1 VSRSLLWR
9 GLTILAVVVGSALLA
24 YPPRNKINLGLDLR
38 GGVHLVL
45 DVQADEALRAETEK
59 DMDTLVRQLTEAG
72 VAGVTVR
79 RLEDSKFEA
88 VGVPAERRDA
98 VSKVIDDY
106 LPFWSF
112 DSTPQALVFTRRPE
126 EDADIRE
133 QAVRQAEQTIRNRID
148 AFGVSEPVIQRQGLG
163 SSRIVV
169 QLPGVDDPER
179 VKELIKNTALLEFRF
194 VAYPPQG
201 AASSEAEIAAHYG
214 GRVPADV
221 EVLPQEI
228 RGENDEVVG
237 TAWLGLEARRIIT
250 GRDLRTA
257 RAGMGQFNEPVV
269 RFYLSKEAG
278 RVFGEATGANVGRR
292 LAIVL
297 DGKVQ
302 SAPVVQSR
310 ITDEGVIEGQFTQT
324 EVEDL
329 VTVLRSGALPASI
342 RYLEERAVGPSL
354 GQDSIDQ
361 GTRASLLGGALVL
374 VLMLVVYKLSGV
386 NAVLALALNV
396 VLVFGAMAYFGATLT
411 LPGIAGIVLTIGMA
425 VDANVLIFERI
436 KEELA
441 AGRTV
446 KAAIVAGFGKAW
458 SAVIDTHIT
467 TLISALFLF
476 QFGTGPIR
484 GFAVTLSVGIIAS
497 LFTAV
502 FTSRFLFDLTLARRG
517 RADRLSI

>member
-1 VSRSLLWR
+1 VNRNLIWR
-9 GLTILAVVVGSALLA
+9 GLVVLVVVVGCILLA
-24 YPPRNKINLGLDLR
+24 YPPDKKINLGLDLR

-45 DVQADEALRAETEK
+45 DVQADEALRAETDK
-59 DMDTLVRQLTEAG
+59 DMDTLVRQLGEGGTTG
-72 VAGVTVR
+72 VQVH
-79 RLEDSKFEA
+79 RLENSKFEA
-88 VGVPAERRDA
+88 TGVPAERRDA
-98 VSKVIDDY
+98 VEKVVDSY
-106 LPFWSF
+106 LPFW
-112 DSTPQALVFTRRPE
+112 TYTAAPQSLVFTRKPE
-126 EDADIRE
+126 EDNDIRD
-133 QAVRQAEQTIRNRID
+133 QAVRQAQQTIQNRID
-148 AFGVSEPVIQRQGLG
+148 AFGVTEPVIQRQGLN
-163 SSRIVV
+163 SSRIVL

-201 AASSEAEIAAHYG
+201 AAASEAELLEHFNGKI
-214 GRVPADV
+214 PDDM
-221 EVLPQEI
+221 EIFPQEVK
-228 RGENDEVVG
+228 GEKGVSTG
-237 TAWLGLEARRIIT
+237 TVFVALEKRRIVT

-257 RAGMGQFNEPVV
+257 RSGMGQFNEPVV

-278 RVFGEATGANVGRR
+278 KVFGEATGANIGRR

-302 SAPVVQSR
+302 SAPVVQGR
-310 ITDEGVIEGQFTQT
+310 IQDEGVIEGQFTQT

-342 RYLEERAVGPSL
+342 VYLEERAVGPSL
-354 GQDSIDQ
+354 GQDSIDD

-374 VLMLVVYKLSGV
+374 LLMLVAYKLSGL
-386 NAVLALALNV
+386 NAVLALTINILM
-396 VLVFGAMAYFGATLT
+396 VFGFMAYSGATMT
-411 LPGIAGIVLTIGMA
+411 LPGIAGIVLTMGMA

-436 KEELA
+436 KEELQ

-446 KAAIVAGFGKAW
+446 KAAIGAGFGKAW
-458 SAVIDTHIT
+458 SAVIDTHMT

-484 GFAVTLSVGIIAS
+484 GFAVTLMVGMIAS

-502 FTSRFLFDLTLARRG
+502 FTSRWLFDLILSRRG
-517 RADRLSI
+517 RAEKLSI

>member
-1 VSRSLLWR
+1 
-9 GLTILAVVVGSALLA
+9 
-24 YPPRNKINLGLDLR
+24 
-38 GGVHLVL
+38 
-45 DVQADEALRAETEK
+45 
-59 DMDTLVRQLTEAG
+59 M
-72 VAGVTVR
+72 
-79 RLEDSKFEA
+79 
-88 VGVPAERRDA
+88 
-98 VSKVIDDY
+98 
-106 LPFWSF
+106 
-112 DSTPQALVFTRRPE
+112 
-126 EDADIRE
+126 
-133 QAVRQAEQTIRNRID
+133 RQAQQTINNRID
-148 AFGVSEPVIQRQGLG
+148 AFGVSEPVIQRQGLN
-163 SSRIVV
+163 SSRIVL

-201 AASSEAEIAAHYG
+201 AAASEAEILQHFN
-214 GRVPADV
+214 GRLPA
-221 EVLPQEI
+221 EMEIFPQEVK
-228 RGENDEVVG
+228 GENGEVAG
-237 TAWLGLEARRIIT
+237 TVFVALESRRIIT

-257 RAGMGQFNEPVV
+257 RPGLGQFNEPVV

-278 RVFGEATGANVGRR
+278 KVFGEATGANIGRR

-302 SAPVVQSR
+302 SAPVVQGR
-310 ITDEGVIEGQFTQT
+310 IQDEGVIEGQFTQT

-342 RYLEERAVGPSL
+342 VYLEERAVGPSL
-354 GQDSIDQ
+354 GQDSIDD

-374 VLMLVVYKLSGV
+374 LLMLVAYKLSGI
-386 NAVLALALNV
+386 NAVLALAINV
-396 VLVFGAMAYFGATLT
+396 LMVFGAMAYFGATLT
-411 LPGIAGIVLTIGMA
+411 LPGIAGIVLTMGMA

-436 KEELA
+436 KEELQ

-446 KAAIVAGFGKAW
+446 KAAIAAGFGKAW
-458 SAVIDTHIT
+458 SAVIDTHMT

-502 FTSRFLFDLTLARRG
+502 FTSRWLFDLVLARRG
-517 RADRLSI
+517 RAERLSI